1 METRLAN
8 YNFFSL
14 LCFNVNLMECKEKK
28 SNKIKKLKN
37 LWENTDTYYM
47 ASAIHKKKIF
57 QLQAVLVSEKEKY
70 RS

>member
-1 METRLAN
+1 
-8 YNFFSL
+8 
-14 LCFNVNLMECKEKK
+14 MECKVKK

-47 ASAIHKKKIF
+47 ASAIHKKKQKIF